1 MGADQPFDMKVGLPA
16 NLTFELKEPRALA
29 NVELFNGAAN
39 SNGSINSLEAV
50 ITFEDGTTQE
60 FKGGDFDTNQPQY
73 TFEISEANK
82 AKAVAKVEI
91 RPLTSTGVATGI
103 ENPENRMLTIGE
115 INFNYIEGDQKPEAE
130 ADKSALAAKVAELK
144 DLANDGYTDESW
156 GAFQKALEAAQAVL
170 DNAEATQQDV
180 DGALKALT
188 DAHAGLVKPE
198 APQVDKSALSAKVE
212 ELKGLAGDGYTADS
226 WKAFADALAAAHAG
240 LVKDEGQ
247 GGTGGQGE
255 GQGQGGSGNT
265 GSGDAGAQGK
275 PNGKPG
281 TSGDLAQTGDATAI
295 AVGATG
301 VLGALSAAVGA
312 LIHRRRRD

>member
-1 MGADQPFDMKVGLPA
+1 MLDSAD
-16 NLTFELKEPRALA
+16 
-29 NVELFNGAAN
+29 
-39 SNGSINSLEAV
+39 
-50 ITFEDGTTQE
+50 
-60 FKGGDFDTNQPQY
+60 
-73 TFEISEANK
+73 
-82 AKAVAKVEI
+82 
-91 RPLTSTGVATGI
+91 
-103 ENPENRMLTIGE
+103 
-115 INFNYIEGDQKPEAE
+115 
-130 ADKSALAAKVAELK
+130 
-144 DLANDGYTDESW
+144 
-156 GAFQKALEAAQAVL
+156 
-170 DNAEATQQDV
+170 ATQQQV
-180 DGALKALT
+180 DDALKAL
-188 DAHAGLVKPE
+188 E
-198 APQVDKSALSAKVE
+198 
-212 ELKGLAGDGYTADS
+212 
-226 WKAFADALAAAHAG
+226 AAHAG